1 MRTRSSMQQ
10 VTSVLKRFLPGGRT
24 DRREVSGQGI
34 DNVEGCWPSHAKL
47 PAAVL
52 HEKLAQVRREMP
64 IGAGAKRT
72 LKLTI
77 SLAYY
82 LVRGLS
88 RFVIRLTGRSPK
100 RGLVILYYHGIPDA
114 CRSSFAHQLE
124 SIRRTARVFP
134 ASHRGS
140 LPSDK
145 PNVAI
150 TFDDAYVSV
159 ARNALP
165 ALASR
170 GFHSTIFVPTAML
183 GGAPT
188 WQMED
193 GSPDA
198 FEVVMPAEQ
207 IAKLSSP
214 IVMLGSH
221 SCTHPR
227 LSRLTPSEA
236 REEIEGS
243 RTRLQ
248 ELTALDIRLFALPY
262 GDHNASTIEI
272 CRTAGYE
279 TVFST
284 RPAPVDT
291 TDVAFVRGRVKVDPF
306 DGPLEFFLKYNGAYA
321 WAPYLSSLK
330 RRVRGNK
337 PSAAVQASSLGQ
349 PAPYEQPKR
358 S

>member
-1 MRTRSSMQQ
+1 ML
-10 VTSVLKRFLPGGRT
+10 TSCLPAGRT
-24 DRREVSGQGI
+24 GRTKARGQDIGLAEGSRPKRAQAQPGVADERLPHVSR
-34 DNVEGCWPSHAKL
+34 NSS
-47 PAAVL
+47 
-52 HEKLAQVRREMP
+52 
-64 IGAGAKRT
+64 IGPGAKRIV
-72 LKLTI
+72 KLTI

-82 LVRGLS
+82 MARGLS
-88 RFVIRLTGRSPK
+88 RFAMRLAGRSPD

-114 CRSSFAHQLE
+114 YRSNFVRQLD

-134 ASHRGS
+134 AFHHGG

-159 ARNALP
+159 AKNALP
-165 ALASR
+165 ALTSR

-198 FEVVMPAEQ
+198 IEVVMPAEQ
-207 IAKLSSP
+207 IAELSSSL
-214 IVMLGSH
+214 VTLGSH

-227 LSRLTPSEA
+227 LSRLSAGEA

-243 RTRLQ
+243 RIRLQ
-248 ELTALDIRLFALPY
+248 ELTAQDIRLFALPY
-262 GDHNASTIEI
+262 GDHNASTIDI
-272 CRTAGYE
+272 CRTAGYQ

-284 RPAPVDT
+284 IPAPVDT
-291 TDVAFVRGRVKVDPF
+291 TDSAFVRGRVKVDPF

-321 WAPYLSSLK
+321 WAPYVSSLK
-330 RRVRGNK
+330 RRLRGYK
-337 PSAAVQASSLGQ
+337 PSAAAQVSPLGQ
-349 PAPYEQPKR
+349 SAPYKQPKR

>member
-1 MRTRSSMQQ
+1 MTGVLTSCILVGWTGRTEVRCQKIGLAEGSRPARPQAQ
-10 VTSVLKRFLPGGRT
+10 PGGAYERPLHIG
-24 DRREVSGQGI
+24 RQSSVR
-34 DNVEGCWPSHAKL
+34 PS
-47 PAAVL
+47 
-52 HEKLAQVRREMP
+52 
-64 IGAGAKRT
+64 AKRT
-72 LKLTI
+72 VKLTI

-88 RFVIRLTGRSPK
+88 RFAMRLAGRCPD
-100 RGLVILYYHGIPDA
+100 RELIILYYHGIPDA
-114 CRSSFAHQLE
+114 YRSKFVRQLE

-134 ASHRGS
+134 ASHRGN
-140 LPSDK
+140 LPSDQ

-159 ARNALP
+159 AKNALP

-170 GFHSTIFVPTAML
+170 GFHSTIFVPTAMV

-188 WQMED
+188 WQMEE

-207 IAKLSSP
+207 IATLSSP
-214 IVMLGSH
+214 LVTLGSH
-221 SCTHPR
+221 SRTHPR
-227 LSRLTPSEA
+227 LSRLAPSEA

-243 RTRLQ
+243 RNWLQ
-248 ELTALDIRLFALPY
+248 ELTALDVRLFALPY

-284 RPAPVDT
+284 MPTPVDT
-291 TDVAFVRGRVKVDPF
+291 TDATLVRGRVKIDPF

-330 RRVRGNK
+330 IRLRGQ
-337 PSAAVQASSLGQ
+337 PSAAIQVSPLGQ
-349 PAPYEQPKR
+349 SASCKQPKR

>member
-1 MRTRSSMQQ
+1 
-10 VTSVLKRFLPGGRT
+10 VTGVLTSFLPGGWT
-24 DRREVSGQGI
+24 DHTEVRGRIIGVAERSRPAHVQASPAVPDEKQSHVGRDISVG
-34 DNVEGCWPSHAKL
+34 PS
-47 PAAVL
+47 
-52 HEKLAQVRREMP
+52 
-64 IGAGAKRT
+64 AKRT
-72 LKLTI
+72 VKLTI
-77 SLAYY
+77 SLVYY
-82 LVRGLS
+82 LARGLARS
-88 RFVIRLTGRSPK
+88 VMGLAGRSPN
-100 RGLVILYYHGIPDA
+100 RGLIILYYHGIPDA
-114 CRSSFAHQLE
+114 YRSNFIRQLE

-159 ARNALP
+159 ASNALP

-188 WQMED
+188 WQMEG
-193 GSPDA
+193 GSPDS

-214 IVMLGSH
+214 LVMLGSH

-227 LSRLTPSEA
+227 LSRLAPSEA

-243 RTRLQ
+243 RIVLQ
-248 ELTALDIRLFALPY
+248 QLTALDIRLFALPY
-262 GDHNASTIEI
+262 GDHDASTIEI
-272 CRTAGYE
+272 CRTAGYD

-284 RPAPVDT
+284 IPASVDT
-291 TDVAFVRGRVKVDPF
+291 TDTAFVRGRVKVDPF
-306 DGPLEFFLKYNGAYA
+306 DGPMEFFLKYNGAYA
-321 WAPYLSSLK
+321 WAPYFSSLK
-330 RRVRGNK
+330 RKLRGYR
-337 PSAAVQASSLGQ
+337 PSAAAHMPS
-349 PAPYEQPKR
+349 PKR
-358 S
+358 ASRGRKAASQPWSTAE

>member
-1 MRTRSSMQQ
+1 MTGML
-10 VTSVLKRFLPGGRT
+10 TSFLPGGWSGRT
-24 DRREVSGQGI
+24 EVRGHGMGI
-34 DNVEGCWPSHAKL
+34 AGWSRPARVQAFPAVPDEKMPGVGRDISVGPS
-47 PAAVL
+47 
-52 HEKLAQVRREMP
+52 
-64 IGAGAKRT
+64 AKRT
-72 LKLTI
+72 VKRTI

-82 LVRGLS
+82 MVRGLS
-88 RFVIRLTGRSPK
+88 RFVMRLAGRSPD
-100 RGLVILYYHGIPDA
+100 RGLIILYYHGIPDA
-114 CRSSFAHQLE
+114 YRSNFIRQLE
-124 SIRRTARVFP
+124 SIRRTARVVP

-140 LPSDK
+140 LSSDK

-159 ARNALP
+159 AKNALP

-170 GFHSTIFVPTAML
+170 GFHSTIFAPTAML

-193 GSPDA
+193 SSSDS

-214 IVMLGSH
+214 LVTLGSH

-227 LSRLTPSEA
+227 LSRLAPSEA

-243 RTRLQ
+243 RTKLQ
-248 ELTALDIRLFALPY
+248 ELTAQDIRLFALPY

-284 RPAPVDT
+284 IPASVDT
-291 TDVAFVRGRVKVDPF
+291 TDTAFVRGRVKVDPF

-330 RRVRGNK
+330 TRLRGYK
-337 PSAAVQASSLGQ
+337 PSAAVHVSPLGES
-349 PAPYEQPKR
+349 APFKQPKR

>member
-1 MRTRSSMQQ
+1 MTGML
-10 VTSVLKRFLPGGRT
+10 TSFLPGGWTGRT
-24 DRREVSGQGI
+24 EVRGQGI
-34 DNVEGCWPSHAKL
+34 GVSGRPRPARVQASPAVPDEKMPHVGRDISVGPS
-47 PAAVL
+47 
-52 HEKLAQVRREMP
+52 
-64 IGAGAKRT
+64 AKRT
-72 LKLTI
+72 VKLTI

-82 LVRGLS
+82 MVRALS
-88 RFVIRLTGRSPK
+88 RFVMRLAGRSPD
-100 RGLVILYYHGIPDA
+100 RGLIILYYHGIPDA
-114 CRSSFAHQLE
+114 YRSNFIRQLE
-124 SIRRTARVFP
+124 SIRRTARVVP

-140 LPSDK
+140 LSSDK

-159 ARNALP
+159 AKNALP
-165 ALASR
+165 PLASR

-193 GSPDA
+193 GSPDS

-207 IAKLSSP
+207 IAKVSSP
-214 IVMLGSH
+214 LVTLGSH

-227 LSRLTPSEA
+227 LSRLAPSEA

-243 RTRLQ
+243 RNKLQ
-248 ELTALDIRLFALPY
+248 ELTAQDIRLFALPY
-262 GDHNASTIEI
+262 GDHNVSTIEI

-279 TVFST
+279 AVFST
-284 RPAPVDT
+284 IPASVDT
-291 TDVAFVRGRVKVDPF
+291 TDTAFVRGRVKVDLF
-306 DGPLEFFLKYNGAYA
+306 DGPLEFFLKFNGAYA

-330 RRVRGNK
+330 RRLRGYK
-337 PSAAVQASSLGQ
+337 PSAGVHVSSLGQ
-349 PAPYEQPKR
+349 SAPYKQSKR